1 MRIFTKL
8 VPGGNI
14 SAPCKKLIEL
24 KVHAFCL
31 ETPVGSATRGSAP
44 CTWQRPE
51 DVIAAV
57 PASRTQGWARQL
69 KQQFWSSA
77 EAAWGK
83 HSMLRER
90 EREEGPSKILL
101 LHLNAS

>member
-1 MRIFTKL
+1 MPF
-8 VPGGNI
+8 G
-14 SAPCKKLIEL
+14 
-24 KVHAFCL
+24 L

-57 PASRTQGWARQL
+57 PASRTQGWGRQL

-90 EREEGPSKILL
+90 ERERIAAEIPSSFTGPSKILL